1 MSVLTDWFETWA
13 KRFTGAT
20 IWLDLVDVLILA
32 VLIYQLLKMTRETR
46 ANQVLK
52 GFAIV
57 IVVAQISRWANLSG
71 LSWLLGYIIDNFAL
85 VLVVLFGPEL
95 RQALER
101 IGRGKILNPAT
112 VVYAQEDH
120 SWVIDEIVEAV
131 ENMSATKTG
140 ALIVL
145 QKRNPLRDI
154 LESGTVMW
162 AKVSAPL
169 LENIFVPN
177 TPLHDG
183 AVLIRD
189 DLIMAAGCILP
200 ITSKQDLSQDM
211 GTRHRAALGMSEA
224 SDALIVV
231 VSEETGIISLAEG
244 GRLLRYLD
252 GAGLRS
258 YLLEAFGAPQ
268 RHSLGDLLRRRKNS

>member
-1 MSVLTDWFETWA
+1 MGVLTDWFETWA
-13 KRFTGAT
+13 KRLTGAA
-20 IWLDLVDVLILA
+20 IWLDMLDIVILA
-32 VLIYQLLKMTRETR
+32 VLIYQILKMTRETR
-46 ANQVLK
+46 ASQVLK
-52 GFAIV
+52 GFGIV
-57 IVVAQISRWANLSG
+57 IIVAQISRWANLSG

-112 VVYAQEDH
+112 VVYAEEDH
-120 SWVIDEIVEAV
+120 SWVVDEVVEAV

-154 LESGTVMW
+154 LESGTAMW
-162 AKVSAPL
+162 ARVSAPL

-200 ITSKQDLSQDM
+200 ITNKQDLSQDM

-224 SDALIVV
+224 SDALVVV

-252 GAGLRS
+252 AAGLRS

-268 RHSLGDLLRRRKNS
+268 HRSLGDLIRRRKS